1 MNSTEHQVLSV
12 SKSHSQ
18 NPYDIVLDNLPL
30 SIIRYSVEFKRIFIN
45 AYCQN
50 NYQHQFKLG
59 QTPEAD
65 WSPHIRNMTAQ
76 EYMNLM
82 RLTVE
87 SGVMQSFELQ
97 GYVSGKLVVHQC
109 KLIPEFDSNLQVN
122 GLVALSQD
130 ITETI
135 EYRQKIQF
143 LAFHDVLTGL
153 PNRATFYA
161 QMSHSIEQAKKHQS
175 KFALF
180 FLDLDGFKAI
190 NDTKGHP
197 LGDKLLIEVANRIRD
212 LISAHCDVA
221 RIGGD
226 EFAII
231 KNNYEN
237 EADIL
242 TKANLLLDQFKK
254 PFQLEGLAYYISAS
268 IGIAF
273 YPDNATDTED
283 LVKYAD
289 SAMYAAKKMG
299 RNHYHVYTP
308 QLTTLIEQELVLV
321 TALQQALQKKDE
333 LYLDYQPIYQLSNG
347 RVAGVEALCRWKS
360 ESLGQ
365 VAPVKFIPIAERS
378 ELILEIGKHIMNE
391 AFQTAAKINQRRINP
406 IIVSVNLSSKQFAA
420 PSFLHE
426 VMRLLEDN
434 ACDPKWIKFE
444 ITESLLIQEDDKVL
458 ELLNAFNRYGITIS
472 IDDFGTGYSALAY
485 LNKFPIQQVKID
497 RSFINEI
504 TTNQTHALLVKAIIA
519 MSESL
524 GKEIVAEGV
533 ETIAQANL
541 LKELN
546 CTYVQGYFF
555 SKPISAKALALLLEQ
570 ET

>member
-1 MNSTEHQVLSV
+1 MNSTEHQILSMG
-12 SKSHSQ
+12 KSRSQ

-30 SIIRYSVEFKRIFIN
+30 SVIRYNVEFKRIFIN

-50 NYQHQFKLG
+50 NYQHQFELG

-76 EYMNLM
+76 EYMHLM
-82 RLTVE
+82 HMTVE
-87 SGVMQSFELQ
+87 TGVMQSFELQ
-97 GYVSGKLVVHQC
+97 GYISGKLVVHQC

-130 ITETI
+130 ITESV

-153 PNRATFYA
+153 PNRATFYS
-161 QMSHSIEQAKKHQS
+161 QMSSSIEHAKKHQS

-212 LISAHCDVA
+212 LISINCDVA

-231 KNNYEN
+231 KNNYGN

-254 PFQLEGLAYYISAS
+254 PFQLDGVAYYISAS

-289 SAMYAAKKMG
+289 SAMYAAKRMG

-321 TALQQALQKKDE
+321 TALQLALLKNE
-333 LYLDYQPIYQLSNG
+333 LYLDYQPIYQLSSG
-347 RVAGVEALCRWKS
+347 KITGVEALCRWNS

-365 VAPVKFIPIAERS
+365 VAPVQFIPIAERS
-378 ELILEIGKHIMNE
+378 ELIIEIGKRIMNE
-391 AFQTAAKINQRRINP
+391 AFQTASKINQHRTNP
-406 IIVSVNLSSKQFAA
+406 IIVSVNLSPKQFVE
-420 PSFLHE
+420 PSFLQE
-426 VMRLLEDN
+426 VMRLLADS

-458 ELLNAFNRYGITIS
+458 EILNAFNRHGITIS

-485 LNKFPIQQVKID
+485 LNKFPIHQVKID

-524 GKEIVAEGV
+524 GKDIVAEGV
-533 ETIAQANL
+533 ETIEQANL

-546 CTYVQGYFF
+546 CTFVQGYFF
-555 SKPISAKALALLLEQ
+555 SKPISTQALALLLEQ
-570 ET
+570 EA